1 MTTDVIET
9 LCSIDDRADQI
20 IENAAAQKKKLARE
34 FDEKAQD
41 MTKKVQAQA
50 RERMKALEMKLD
62 AGNAEK
68 IRKMSQD
75 ASRDLELLDENYKT
89 NHDKYVREIFARIT
103 GD

>member
-20 IENAAAQKKKLARE
+20 IENAAAQKKTLARE

-50 RERMKALEMKLD
+50 RERMKALEMELD
-62 AGNAEK
+62 AENAEK
-68 IRKMSQD
+68 
-75 ASRDLELLDENYKT
+75 LLSEWQQAISVTDWRGNPWKQQQKT
-89 NHDKYVREIFARIT
+89 NEGAAK
-103 GD
+103 

>member
-1 MTTDVIET
+1 
-9 LCSIDDRADQI
+9 
-20 IENAAAQKKKLARE
+20 
-34 FDEKAQD
+34 
-41 MTKKVQAQA
+41 
-50 RERMKALEMKLD
+50 MKALEMKLD
-62 AGNAEK
+62 AENAEK